1 MRAQSRLHHVFTSV
15 RPWGCDAR
23 KWANGAFAF
32 PMNLV
37 VGWVGP
43 LRRGRP
49 PSQLDKF
56 IGDNPTLG
64 TLATD
69 AAKKPRDCA

>member
-1 MRAQSRLHHVFTSV
+1 
-15 RPWGCDAR
+15 
-23 KWANGAFAF
+23 
-32 PMNLV
+32 MNLV

-49 PSQLDKF
+49 PSKLDKF

-69 AAKKPRDCA
+69 AAKKPCDYA